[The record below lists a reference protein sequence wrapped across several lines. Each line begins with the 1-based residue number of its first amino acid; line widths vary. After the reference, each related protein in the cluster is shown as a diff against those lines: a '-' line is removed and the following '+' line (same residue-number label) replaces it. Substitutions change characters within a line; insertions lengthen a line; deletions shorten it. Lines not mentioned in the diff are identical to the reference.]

1 MKKLLTVLAALPLLA
16 NAQDAKNN
24 PGKKIA
30 VGVSFSP
37 DHSYRT
43 LKNND
48 GSSSGEMIIDIRNDI
63 EKAKVG
69 YTTGIILNIPVT
81 GKLEIQTGVL
91 YSGKGYKTPKQA
103 TVFPIPGPGQPTHYE
118 SKSRFSYIDIPFK
131 LNFITGAGKIKFIAG
146 AGLSGGYLL
155 SKSEIITFIY
165 ADGTRKKYDQYPDH
179 DYNKFSLT
187 SVISTGVE
195 FKLKENITLR
205 AEPTFRYGLLKI
217 IDEPVSARLWNVGL
231 NMGVNMQFKKRE

>member
-1 MKKLLTVLAALPLLA
+1 MKKILTILAALPLLA
-16 NAQDAKNN
+16 NAQDAKNKM
-24 PGKKIA
+24 GKKIA

-37 DHSYRT
+37 DYSYRT

-48 GSSSGEMIIDIRNDI
+48 GSSSSDMIIDIRNDI
-63 EKAKVG
+63 EKAKAG
-69 YTTGIILNIPVT
+69 YATGFNLNIPIT

-91 YSGKGYKTPKQA
+91 YSDKGYKTPQRA
-103 TVFPIPGPGQPTHYE
+103 TVFPVPGPGQATHYKA
-118 SKSRFSYIDIPFK
+118 KSSFSHIDIPFK
-131 LNFITGAGKIKFIAG
+131 VNFISGTGKVKFIAG
-146 AGLSGGYLL
+146 AGLSAGYLL
-155 SKSEIITFIY
+155 SKSEVITFIY

-195 FKLKENITLR
+195 LKSKENITLR

-217 IDEPVSARLWNVGL
+217 IDGPVSARLWNVGL
-231 NMGVNMQFKKRE
+231 NLGIYMQLRKRE